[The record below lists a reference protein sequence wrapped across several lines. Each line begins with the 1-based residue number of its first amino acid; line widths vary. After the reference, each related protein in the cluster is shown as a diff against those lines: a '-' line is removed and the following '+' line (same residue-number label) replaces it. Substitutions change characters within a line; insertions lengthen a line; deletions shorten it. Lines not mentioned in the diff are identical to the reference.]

1 MNNRLLRFVL
11 CLASICLLAV
21 CFEPF
26 YARAEEPSKVTSEAS
41 PQIPADAPV
50 ETPSECI
57 CRIDVTAYSNLPD
70 NCISVKTDL
79 GKSKIQYKVGK
90 SKWKSVTGL
99 DRDEAGSYLI
109 STTAGKSVSVRVK
122 KGKDVVGT
130 NASFGVD
137 TPEETRNGGLRTPFG
152 FDYNAF
158 VNELY
163 ADGFTF
169 TAEDGARV
177 VIELTKENN
186 GQGSSPADNPK
197 YYVYFDKNAIVSK
210 DGKTVTTKGPSGE
223 KIIITIDGA
232 KIEDGRVGVPE
243 DESKVVFY
251 MGGDFN
257 PKKMSV
263 YVMERKENLTYD
275 PMLIDLYVATGSNAV
290 TLAKHWPEN
299 GHFTNEM
306 TFGIGGDPSKTY
318 TPSTPFPGPGSEE
331 ESTASA
337 TASADGG
344 LTFRLDESGT
354 ATLISTDSTDTKLV
368 VYSKIRVYNT
378 VYDVTS
384 IGKNA
389 FKGNTTIKS
398 AVIPSSVTSIGAGAF
413 GEASNLKS
421 VTITPSSA
429 IKIGK
434 GAFDGI
440 SGSATVK
447 IRADKS
453 LYKKVKNK
461 IKKTGATDLNF
472 KRLTAK

>member
-1 MNNRLLRFVL
+1 M
-11 CLASICLLAV
+11 
-21 CFEPF
+21 
-26 YARAEEPSKVTSEAS
+26 
-41 PQIPADAPV
+41 
-50 ETPSECI
+50 
-57 CRIDVTAYSNLPD
+57 
-70 NCISVKTDL
+70 
-79 GKSKIQYKVGK
+79 
-90 SKWKSVTGL
+90 
-99 DRDEAGSYLI
+99 
-109 STTAGKSVSVRVK
+109 
-122 KGKDVVGT
+122 
-130 NASFGVD
+130 
-137 TPEETRNGGLRTPFG
+137 
-152 FDYNAF
+152 
-158 VNELY
+158 
-163 ADGFTF
+163 
-169 TAEDGARV
+169 
-177 VIELTKENN
+177 
-186 GQGSSPADNPK
+186 
-197 YYVYFDKNAIVSK
+197 YFDKNATVSK

-232 KIEDGRVGVPE
+232 KVEDGRVGVPE

-263 YVMERKENLTYD
+263 YVMGRKDNLKYD

-318 TPSTPFPGPGSEE
+318 TPSTPFPGPGSDE

-344 LTFRLDESGT
+344 LTLRLDESGT

-384 IGKNA
+384 IGKKA

-413 GEASNLKS
+413 GGVSNLKS
-421 VTITPSSA
+421 VTVTPSSA
-429 IKIGK
+429 LKIGK

-453 LYKKVKNK
+453 LYKKIKSK
-461 IKKTGATDLNF
+461 IKKSGATDLNF

>member
-26 YARAEEPSKVTSEAS
+26 YAHAEEPSA
-41 PQIPADAPV
+41 
-50 ETPSECI
+50 CI
-57 CRIDVTAYSNLPD
+57 CRIDVTAFSNLPD

-79 GKSKIQYKVGK
+79 GKSKVQYKVGK

-99 DRDEAGSYLI
+99 DRDDAGSYLI
-109 STTAGKSVSVRVK
+109 GTTAGKSVSVRVK

-130 NASFGVD
+130 NANFGVD
-137 TPEETRNGGLRTPFG
+137 TPEETRNGGMRPPYG
-152 FDYNAF
+152 FDHGAF
-158 VNELY
+158 MNDLF

-169 TAEDGARV
+169 AAEDGARV
-177 VIELTKENN
+177 VIELTKENT

-197 YYVYFDKNAIVSK
+197 YYVYFDKNATVSK

-232 KIEDGRVGVPE
+232 KVEDGRVGVPE
-243 DESKVVFY
+243 DESRVVFY

-263 YVMERKENLTYD
+263 YVMERKENLKYD

-318 TPSTPFPGPGSEE
+318 TPSTPFPGPKEE
-331 ESTASA
+331 ESTTVV
-337 TASADGG
+337 TAPADKG
-344 LTFRLDESGT
+344 LTFRLDETGT
-354 ATLISTDSTDTKLV
+354 ATLIGTDSTDTKLT
-368 VYSKIRVYNT
+368 VYLKIRVYNT

-389 FKGNTTIKS
+389 FKGNKTIKS

-413 GEASNLKS
+413 SGASNLKS

-429 IKIGK
+429 LKIGK
-434 GAFDGI
+434 GAFDAI

-453 LYKKVKNK
+453 LYKKIRNK
-461 IKKTGATDLNF
+461 IIKSGATDLNF
-472 KRLTAK
+472 KRLTIK